1 MLYSYHVFRLLL
13 IALIITYFIA
23 CIFLFVSENFNN
35 ETDKQNENTFYQAFG
50 LTEDSG
56 WSESQRLVKI
66 LYFALTTLST
76 VGYGDIYP
84 VSYIEMFIAVLI
96 MFAGVAFFSYIMS
109 NLMEIFQSIE
119 AKMGLNDNSGELK
132 EWIVMLLRYT
142 NKTPLEKDLLEALEK
157 DFAYFWANDRANVL
171 TGTGNT
177 ETPFDVPRLPD
188 LIKKEIIQEYLFNDI
203 IFQN

>member
-171 TGTGNT
+171 LGTGST
-177 ETPFDVPRLPD
+177 ENPFDVPRLPD